1 MKERA
6 LSLYPKK
13 LLNVLPSS
21 SGALPC
27 FQGTAVWWVR
37 EGDGSSAGEHSQGV
51 TGNVTAQPWISSFV
65 QLHTHPGR
73 PPGEEHP
80 SDGWSPSGL
89 ALCWR
94 WCEQQLQKISG
105 MNCGKKKHGSSPFG
119 FAACTVQALLPSP
132 AADMAHTKPPF
143 QVPWHINLLNR
154 EPDLWNVL
162 FLKALTPREAREHSP
177 SAGAQISWA
186 VVHQY
191 LPEAA
196 AGWFV

>member
-80 SDGWSPSGL
+80 SDGWSPSAL

-94 WCEQQLQKISG
+94 WCEQQLQKSQG
-105 MNCGKKKHGSSPFG
+105 W
-119 FAACTVQALLPSP
+119 TVARRNTGVLLL
-132 AADMAHTKPPF
+132 D
-143 QVPWHINLLNR
+143 LLLAQSRHCFPLQLQTWLTQNHHSKC
-154 EPDLWNVL
+154 PD
-162 FLKALTPREAREHSP
+162 T
-177 SAGAQISWA
+177 
-186 VVHQY
+186 
-191 LPEAA
+191 
-196 AGWFV
+196 